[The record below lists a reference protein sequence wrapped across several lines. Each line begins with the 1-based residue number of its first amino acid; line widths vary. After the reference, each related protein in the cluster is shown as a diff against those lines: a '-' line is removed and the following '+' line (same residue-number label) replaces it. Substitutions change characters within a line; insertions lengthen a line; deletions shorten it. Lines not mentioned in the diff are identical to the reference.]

1 MLCVFS
7 YVAAGQDQK
16 KTSAALSHLQ
26 QQHQPQQQQHKSS
39 PQQSHRQIQQVPQ
52 QIVHKEQSPKIQVIK
67 TNIQPQKPIL
77 TTTATTVQPAP
88 IKSPSVPKPTPNPPT
103 RPAPQTSVDATQK
116 GKLPQVPPRL
126 PSQSSINRG
135 PPPVIPPRP
144 VRSGSVQQPPS
155 SSSGRVLVRQQ
166 SATSMPMCTPQ
177 PPPKF
182 VIPQRQNSKTS
193 LTRSGSV
200 SNQGSPSTPRR
211 H

>member
-1 MLCVFS
+1 M
-7 YVAAGQDQK
+7 
-16 KTSAALSHLQ
+16 
-26 QQHQPQQQQHKSS
+26 PQQN
-39 PQQSHRQIQQVPQ
+39 VN
-52 QIVHKEQSPKIQVIK
+52 KEQTPKTQITK
-67 TNIQPQKPIL
+67 TNIQPKKPVL
-77 TTTATTVQPAP
+77 TTTPTPTVQTVLM
-88 IKSPSVPKPTPNPPT
+88 KSPSAPVKPTPIPQT
-103 RPAPQTSVDATQK
+103 RPVPQTSVDAIPK

-144 VRSGSVQQPPS
+144 VRSGSVQQPS

-166 SATSMPMCTPQ
+166 SASSMPMCTPQ

-200 SNQGSPSTPRR
+200 SSQGSPSTPRR
-211 H
+211 Q

>member
-1 MLCVFS
+1 M
-7 YVAAGQDQK
+7 
-16 KTSAALSHLQ
+16 KTIV
-26 QQHQPQQQQHKSS
+26 QPQQ
-39 PQQSHRQIQQVPQ
+39 
-52 QIVHKEQSPKIQVIK
+52 
-67 TNIQPQKPIL
+67 KPVL
-77 TTTATTVQPAP
+77 TTTTAIVQPP
-88 IKSPSVPKPTPNPPT
+88 LVKSPSAPVKPSPTPPI
-103 RPAPQTSVDATQK
+103 RPIPQTSVDAIQK

-126 PSQSSINRG
+126 PSQTSINRG

-155 SSSGRVLVRQQ
+155 SSSNSGRVLVRQQ
-166 SATSMPMCTPQ
+166 SASSMPMCTPQ

-200 SNQGSPSTPRR
+200 SSQGSPSTPRR